1 LLWYN
6 LFSTLL
12 NQKEEILFY
21 SQKRIF
27 SLMLVVLRVKEFP
40 PFLWGIFISRQPCLL
55 LNMSLKAFLGIILL
69 FCTTAGQSQTLGGS
83 SVYNFLKLPMGGQLA
98 ALGGRNVSQWSS
110 DLSLVA
116 ENPALLKKQHHA
128 FLSSTFNNV
137 APSVTALQG
146 LGAFYHEKTNTSF
159 SIGLIHLLY
168 GEEMLTDAA
177 GNILG
182 SFRAYDQSLSAS
194 IAKAYGNRWRY
205 GATLKYMHS
214 SYGIYKSAGLAADV
228 GLSYFD
234 EIRKLQIG
242 FAAKNMGVQ
251 LKTYGG
257 VAEDLP
263 FDLVIGVS
271 KQLEKAPLRFSVTAQ
286 RIHQFDLLYNDTLY
300 NNESFGSTE
309 RAGFVKKLFSHF
321 VFGTELLLGD
331 RLIFLAGYNVL
342 RRNELSIKNISSGLT
357 GFSYGMQ
364 LNLSRINLYF
374 SRSHYQSS
382 IAQNQLTFSV
392 RLIPDQK

>member
-1 LLWYN
+1 
-6 LFSTLL
+6 
-12 NQKEEILFY
+12 
-21 SQKRIF
+21 
-27 SLMLVVLRVKEFP
+27 MLVVLRVKEFP
-40 PFLWGIFISRQPCLL
+40 PFLWGIFISRQACLL

-98 ALGGRNVSQWSS
+98 ALGGKNVSQWSA

-128 FLSSTFNNV
+128 ILSSTFNNV

-146 LGAFYHEKTNTSF
+146 LGAFYDEKTNTSF
-159 SIGLIHLLY
+159 SIGLVHLLY
-168 GEEMLTDAA
+168 GEEMQTDAA

-194 IAKAYGNRWRY
+194 FAKAYGNRWRY

-271 KQLEKAPLRFSVTAQ
+271 KQLEKAHLRFSVTAL

-392 RLIPDQK
+392 RLIADQK